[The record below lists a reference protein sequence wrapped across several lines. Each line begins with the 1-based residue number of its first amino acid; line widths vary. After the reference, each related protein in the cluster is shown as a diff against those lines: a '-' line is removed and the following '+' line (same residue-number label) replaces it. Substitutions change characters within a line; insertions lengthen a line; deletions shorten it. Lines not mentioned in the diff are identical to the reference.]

1 MAPVPGESE
10 VSGMAGQDAGRGGVA
25 LALNKAAALGAPF
38 PAHLVPDTPGNRE
51 LFAQIMSEIA
61 SMPGGVGPDVPY
73 DHADDPDPGNL
84 T

>member
-10 VSGMAGQDAGRGGVA
+10 VSVMAGEDAGRGEVA
-25 LALNKAAALGAPF
+25 LTLGKAAALNAPF
-38 PAHLVPDTPGNRE
+38 PAHMVPDIPGNRE
-51 LFAQIMSEIA
+51 LFAQIMSEIG
-61 SMPGGVGPDVPY
+61 SMPDGVGPDVPY